1 MIISLAAAAAE
12 QLKGQMSWLV
22 NHRIVTK
29 QLGCKNSNFRIQEK
43 KNFLQF
49 SFKAAAEK
57 LFHQKCNFCRK
68 KTSEKSGLHL
78 VFVILVWDCSC
89 KKLVF
94 CLFLCHPKA
103 SGCINEAVING
114 CMMVLAWAALDLGS
128 IPFWKACSC
137 LIYSCPSEG
146 FRVRQLNCYLR
157 VKNYFRMTIGM
168 PEELWSSGLSSH
180 LLSKSYLVLGLFPAL
195 SKWIFGVTWCAK
207 KWVHAYFK

>member
-1 MIISLAAAAAE
+1 MIISLAAAAE

-114 CMMVLAWAALDLGS
+114 CMMVLAWAALDLDS
-128 IPFWKACSC
+128 IPFWKACS
-137 LIYSCPSEG
+137 PSEG

-168 PEELWSSGLSSH
+168 PEELVGWAVTCWARATWFISSSLQMD
-180 LLSKSYLVLGLFPAL
+180 LRCYVA
-195 SKWIFGVTWCAK
+195 CK
-207 KWVHAYFK
+207 KWGHVYLK